1 MILGPQGSGKGT
13 QAARIASEYEIPHI
27 ATGDMFRSAIATDTP
42 LGREV
47 EPILASGALVPDE
60 LTIRLIRERLSE
72 DDAQAGFIL
81 DGFPRN
87 AAQAVALDELLDE
100 LDRPLDVAL
109 DLQVPDEVSM
119 ERLLGRAKEEGR
131 ADDSPE
137 VIAKR
142 LEIFHRETE
151 PLIGYYLPR
160 GIVVGIHGDRSRDE
174 VWSEIVEALEQVT
187 ERAGGANAARPR
199 RGPEEGIS
207 GAEGVNRVKV
217 SPVEPAGGTE

>member
-1 MILGPQGSGKGT
+1 LSLNVLILGPQGSGKGT
-13 QAARIASEYEIPHI
+13 QAARIATEYDIPHI
-27 ATGDMFRSAIATDTP
+27 ATGDMFRAAIEAGTR

-72 DDAQAGFIL
+72 EDAQDGFVL

-87 AAQAVALDELLDE
+87 TAQAGALDELLEE
-100 LDRPLDVAL
+100 LGRPLDLVL
-109 DLQVPDEVSM
+109 DLQVPDEVCM
-119 ERLLGRAKEEGR
+119 ERLLGRAEEEGR
-131 ADDSPE
+131 TDDSPE

-160 GIVVGIHGDRSRDE
+160 GIVVGIHGDRSREE
-174 VWSEIVEALEQVT
+174 VWAEIVEALERVT
-187 ERAGGANAARPR
+187 ARAGD
-199 RGPEEGIS
+199 
-207 GAEGVNRVKV
+207 
-217 SPVEPAGGTE
+217 PA

>member
-1 MILGPQGSGKGT
+1 LSLNVLILGPQGSGKGT
-13 QAARIASEYEIPHI
+13 QAARIATEYDIPHI
-27 ATGDMFRSAIATDTP
+27 ATGDMFRAAIEAGTP

-72 DDAQAGFIL
+72 EDAQDGFVL

-87 AAQAVALDELLDE
+87 TAQAGALDELLEE
-100 LDRPLDVAL
+100 LGRPLDLVL
-109 DLQVPDEVSM
+109 DLQVPDEVCM
-119 ERLLGRAKEEGR
+119 ERLLGRAEEEGR
-131 ADDSPE
+131 TDDSPE

-160 GIVVGIHGDRSRDE
+160 GIVVGIHGDRSREE
-174 VWSEIVEALEQVT
+174 VWAEIVEALERVT
-187 ERAGGANAARPR
+187 ARAGD
-199 RGPEEGIS
+199 
-207 GAEGVNRVKV
+207 
-217 SPVEPAGGTE
+217 PA